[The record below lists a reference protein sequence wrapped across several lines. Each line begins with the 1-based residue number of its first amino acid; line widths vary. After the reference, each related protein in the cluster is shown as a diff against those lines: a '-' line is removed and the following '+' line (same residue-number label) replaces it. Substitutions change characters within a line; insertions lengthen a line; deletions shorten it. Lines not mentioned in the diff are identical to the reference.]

1 MPMPGPS
8 EWLIILAIFVLLFGA
23 RKLPE
28 LSRSVGQSITS
39 FKKGIREADEEADE
53 GEARAGGDPQAG
65 DANPTSE
72 QAGATRDETHRA
84 GEGADGDRSQES
96 RSHGNA

>member
-39 FKKGIREADEEADE
+39 FKKGIREADE
-53 GEARAGGDPQAG
+53 GEAQAGGEPQAD
-65 DANPTSE
+65 DATPTSE
-72 QAGATRDETHRA
+72 QAGATPEEAHRA

-96 RSHGNA
+96 RSRGNA